1 MSLKHDIEEYPN
13 MWSKEIVAALENYK
27 NGELNSKR
35 KLRKFV
41 NREISEHY
49 YNVLIE
55 RHAFEHRINK
65 AKKERERS
73 QRRKDVLWSIVSI
86 IVLFGSM
93 AITLGEIVVSYGKG
107 IAVIYFFLWICAINY
122 ITEKDEKSRRIES
135 LERQNEFLK
144 ERLYSLD
151 KHQQ

>member
-1 MSLKHDIEEYPN
+1 MSLKHDIEEYPD

-27 NGELNSKR
+27 NGEINSKR

-73 QRRKDVLWSIVSI
+73 QRRKDVLFSILSFI
-86 IVLFGSM
+86 ILFGSM
-93 AITLGEIVVSYGKG
+93 ATTLGEIVVRYGKG
-107 IAVIYFFLWICAINY
+107 IAFIYFFLWICAIDY
-122 ITEKDEKSRRIES
+122 VVEKDKKSKQIEKLERENEYLKES
-135 LERQNEFLK
+135 LKIYRK
-144 ERLYSLD
+144 E
-151 KHQQ
+151 